1 MYRFYLHA
9 CLCRRKLL
17 PRAPELR
24 RPLRQRHSHSL
35 PEGVDVPRAL
45 PKFIILNIKLII
57 FNYTIHHLQYTIH
70 HFQIQ
75 IRILAGAAPGDLDPT
90 AKKQTQISRKT
101 VEKRYMW

>member
-57 FNYTIHHLQYTIH
+57 
-70 HFQIQ
+70 
-75 IRILAGAAPGDLDPT
+75 LA
-90 AKKQTQISRKT
+90 TQFIICNTQFIISKYKFGYWLELRRET
-101 VEKRYMW
+101 